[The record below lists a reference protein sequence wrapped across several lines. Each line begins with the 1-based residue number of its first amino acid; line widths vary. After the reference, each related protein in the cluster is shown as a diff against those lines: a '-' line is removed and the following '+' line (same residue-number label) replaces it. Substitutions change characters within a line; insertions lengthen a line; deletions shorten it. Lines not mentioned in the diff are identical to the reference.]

1 MLDYLYELSRSS
13 VFFIHSDFFLISSFL
28 IFFSSLISC
37 LDLLTKPSS
46 FLEPT
51 EGKDWLKVGQNAEL
65 TVFRVDEA
73 NISVEDSLGDHLT
86 LTQLI
91 HPLLAVQ
98 GSNHAECNLRFQ

>member
-1 MLDYLYELSRSS
+1 M
-13 VFFIHSDFFLISSFL
+13 
-28 IFFSSLISC
+28 
-37 LDLLTKPSS
+37 
-46 FLEPT
+46 
-51 EGKDWLKVGQNAEL
+51 KVGQNADL

-98 GSNHAECNLRFQ
+98 GQITLSAIYDSNEIVFDRKSSTNGLVGSAGHY